1 MVARRERQRRHRQV
15 EALEPQGR
23 VADHDRHR
31 RPDHP
36 GHRQGQRQVQPSSRR
51 CGPPTPPRWRRSPSA
66 QQHLPA
72 HPVSTV
78 IDRMTRA
85 NMITAAALRV
95 APGPS
100 TAGKSHQGGGG
111 HGQPPQRARRTSA
124 QSASSA
130 GATGPPPPPARTRW
144 RRWRPGDVPAPGQQ
158 RHEDDDRQ
166 HRRHDEVAAQVEVER
181 ADRQLVVPADVG
193 LEPGERHGA
202 GHDGR
207 HVRQAA
213 EHEGGQGA
221 QQDREPDR

>member
-1 MVARRERQRRHRQV
+1 MWAPN
-15 EALEPQGR
+15 AAPM
-23 VADHDRHR
+23 ATK
-31 RPDHP
+31 PIC
-36 GHRQGQRQVQPSSRR
+36 PSD
-51 CGPPTPPRWRRSPSA
+51 CPPT
-66 QQHLPA
+66 
-72 HPVSTV
+72 VSTV

-100 TAGKSHQGGGG
+100 TAGSPTRAAAATAAGRPSGPAYLGPVRQLGGHRPDLPRHLPGRGGVGGG
-111 HGQPPQRARRTSA
+111 
-124 QSASSA
+124 
-130 GATGPPPPPARTRW
+130 
-144 RRWRPGDVPAPGQQ
+144 PGDVPAPGQQ

-193 LEPGERHGA
+193 LEQPERHGA